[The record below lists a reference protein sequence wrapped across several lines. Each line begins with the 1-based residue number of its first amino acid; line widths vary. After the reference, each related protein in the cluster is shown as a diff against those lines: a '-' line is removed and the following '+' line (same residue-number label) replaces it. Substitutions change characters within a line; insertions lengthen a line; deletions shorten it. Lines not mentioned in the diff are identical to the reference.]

1 MAAPPDKVVVVVG
14 RLINPVQDH
23 QLFLLVKPMNKKN
36 NLAVKTIEGILVA
49 GFIIFEELIWNV
61 LAKPIIDRLNRL
73 AIFAKL
79 RLFFLE
85 MNRYLLMI
93 IFVLIFALT
102 EYLGI
107 LSGITVV
114 SGHVSSGVTI
124 YLLKAPLA
132 AFTFWLFE
140 LTKPKLMTF
149 AWLEST
155 YNYLMRWKDLLTG
168 TDVYQSLKTSISAT
182 RSRMKQAY
190 RSFTGDQ
197 SLLGSIKTHYTLVKT
212 FFMRPQ

>member
-1 MAAPPDKVVVVVG
+1 
-14 RLINPVQDH
+14 
-23 QLFLLVKPMNKKN
+23 MNTKN
-36 NLAVKTIEGILVA
+36 NIAVKTVEGILVA

-61 LAKPIIDRLNRL
+61 LAKPIIDRLNQL
-73 AIFAKL
+73 AIFEKL

-85 MNRYLLMI
+85 MNRYFLMT

-114 SGHVSSGVTI
+114 SGNLSSGVII

-168 TDVYQSLKTSISAT
+168 TDVYQSLKASITAT
-182 RSRMKQAY
+182 RSRMKQVY
-190 RSFTGDQ
+190 QSFTGDQ
-197 SLLGSIKTHYTLVKT
+197 SLLGSIKTHYMLVKT

>member
-1 MAAPPDKVVVVVG
+1 
-14 RLINPVQDH
+14 
-23 QLFLLVKPMNKKN
+23 MNNKN
-36 NLAVKTIEGILVA
+36 NIAVKTVEGILVA

-73 AIFAKL
+73 AIFEKL
-79 RLFFLE
+79 RQTFLE
-85 MNRYLLMI
+85 MNRHLLMTV
-93 IFVLIFALT
+93 FVLIFALT

-114 SGHVSSGVTI
+114 SGNLSSGVLI

-149 AWLEST
+149 TWLKSAYE
-155 YNYLMRWKDLLTG
+155 YLMDWKDLLTG
-168 TDVYQSLKTSISAT
+168 TTIYQALKTSISTT
-182 RSRMKQAY
+182 RKRMKQVY

-197 SLLGSIKTHYTLVKT
+197 SLLGSIKTHYMLVKT